1 MGDGKF
7 EVDEL
12 ECATAYDYA
21 SRFDGLTA
29 EDLYRRAVDSI
40 AFRAKCAMRLDRA
53 GNAMA
58 ATRMRVVVADM
69 LLIMNEVFDVPDC
82 YVMRCVDRA
91 LESAGETGGMK

>member
-7 EVDEL
+7 EVEEFDEM
-12 ECATAYDYA
+12 AYDYA
-21 SRFDGLTA
+21 SNFDGLTA
-29 EDLYRRAVDSI
+29 EDLYRRAVESI
-40 AFRAKCAMRLDRA
+40 AFHAKCAMRLDGE

-58 ATRMRVVVADM
+58 ATRMRCVIADM
-69 LLIMNEVFDVPDC
+69 LLIVNEVFDVPDC